1 MLRSSP
7 ATTSLPTRSRS
18 VSRAISEKPKEK
30 NPDHMR
36 KPAIPGEIRKPTGLT
51 NDKPDGHEAGDDMIS
66 IESDGKTQGDSDVD
80 TGMTPDGN
88 SDDGKSD
95 DGKSDDGLQGGA
107 ESPTSD
113 NIRELT
119 GLTDNDNSGDGEAG
133 DDTGTIKSN
142 RETQGKGDVDQR
154 MTPDKNPDDGKSDDG
169 LQGGAASPTCDN
181 IRELTGLTDNDNSG
195 DGEAGDDT
203 GTIKSNRETQGKG
216 DVDQRMTPDKNPD
229 DGKSDDGLRDRSLVH
244 GRQCNPE
251 PEGSKPRSEPNKLVI
266 DLREGKLSA
275 MIIF

>member
-95 DGKSDDGLQGGA
+95 DGLQGGA
-107 ESPTSD
+107 ASPTSD
-113 NIRELT
+113 NIREPT
-119 GLTDNDNSGDGEAG
+119 GLTNNDNSGDGEAG

-142 RETQGKGDVDQR
+142 RK
-154 MTPDKNPDDGKSDDG
+154 
-169 LQGGAASPTCDN
+169 
-181 IRELTGLTDNDNSG
+181 
-195 DGEAGDDT
+195 
-203 GTIKSNRETQGKG
+203 TQGKG